1 MRRPEDL
8 PLEITEGNLLQH
20 SQLFEGIDPY
30 LIQIWLS
37 GCTDHNFESGDIVI
51 KADSTND
58 RIYLLLE
65 GELAVHVEPDRAQTL
80 QTLKPGEIA
89 GEVSILSGSTTSAWV
104 TATQRSHALGIRH
117 QDLTQWVQE
126 SHQFS
131 LNLLHLANRRLHSS
145 NLHAQQQHHENTRLQ
160 AVAMTDS
167 LTGLLNRHW
176 LSINAARFQGVS
188 VLAIDL
194 DHFKRINDSFG
205 HPTGDLVLQA
215 VAEQLRLHTRPHDAV
230 MRLGGEEFVV
240 VIDMSRSDAGPEQ
253 MAERLRQA
261 IEGLHI
267 RAGST
272 GPEAAGQETINVT
285 VSIGVATQA
294 PTESWEQVLQRAD
307 QALYRAKNSGRNQV
321 KLA

>member
-1 MRRPEDL
+1 
-8 PLEITEGNLLQH
+8 
-20 SQLFEGIDPY
+20 
-30 LIQIWLS
+30 
-37 GCTDHNFESGDIVI
+37 
-51 KADSTND
+51 
-58 RIYLLLE
+58 
-65 GELAVHVEPDRAQTL
+65 
-80 QTLKPGEIA
+80 
-89 GEVSILSGSTTSAWV
+89 
-104 TATQRSHALGIRH
+104 
-117 QDLTQWVQE
+117 
-126 SHQFS
+126 
-131 LNLLHLANRRLHSS
+131 
-145 NLHAQQQHHENTRLQ
+145 
-160 AVAMTDS
+160 
-167 LTGLLNRHW
+167 
-176 LSINAARFQGVS
+176 

-240 VIDMSRSDAGPEQ
+240 VIDISRSDAGPEQ
-253 MAERLRQA
+253 MAERLRQG